1 MNIKNRIFR
10 ASIINALIV
19 SLVLEI
25 FITSHAQEEFKFN
38 MYNSITD
45 EIGLETDTLL
55 LYNTLPASGVIN
67 SIYNETNS
75 IDEEDNISVS
85 DTQINSMSDP
95 IEINYIEKSIVEG
108 NYIEEAITEDSYIE
122 ESIVVEDLVEN
133 LETEDIEIHEEII
146 ENPQFI
152 EVPEYYVYI
161 NAYSGLRA
169 RTTPTTDTKDNI
181 ITVLPYQTKIKI
193 FAESFDGEWAVLNFE
208 NQIAY
213 ISKEYVQET
222 LPEDDTYNHNWDGK
236 VLNNSNGKVEGP
248 SGIETYYN
256 LPMSGCVKLM
266 NHLGYYGTV
275 WTRSDGAKM
284 WDGYVMVAA
293 DLSTHPKGSLVET
306 TLGTGIVVDTGDFV
320 HNGSGVS
327 LDIATAW

>member
-10 ASIINALIV
+10 ASIINALVV
-19 SLVLEI
+19 SLVFEI
-25 FITSHAQEEFKFN
+25 FITSHAQERKFN
-38 MYNSITD
+38 YLITD
-45 EIGLETDTLL
+45 EIELETDI
-55 LYNTLPASGVIN
+55 LYNTLPTAGVTSAIYNIN
-67 SIYNETNS
+67 SS
-75 IDEEDNISVS
+75 IDDEDYVS
-85 DTQINSMSDP
+85 ITELQVDSMSTSP
-95 IEINYIEKSIVEG
+95 ME
-108 NYIEEAITEDSYIE
+108 TSYTE
-122 ESIVVEDLVEN
+122 ESIVDEFAE
-133 LETEDIEIHEEII
+133 ETEDIEISDEVI
-146 ENPQFI
+146 ENPQFV

-169 RTTPTTDTKDNI
+169 RTTPSTDTKDNI
-181 ITVLPYQTKIKI
+181 ITILPYQTKVEI

-213 ISKEYVQET
+213 ISKEYIQET
-222 LPEDDTYNHNWDGK
+222 LPEDDTYNNNWDGK
-236 VLNNSNGKVEGP
+236 VLNSSNGKVEGP

-275 WTRSDGAKM
+275 WRRSDGAKM

-293 DLSTHPKGSLVET
+293 DLSIHPKGSLVET

>member
-1 MNIKNRIFR
+1 
-10 ASIINALIV
+10 
-19 SLVLEI
+19 
-25 FITSHAQEEFKFN
+25 
-38 MYNSITD
+38 
-45 EIGLETDTLL
+45 
-55 LYNTLPASGVIN
+55 
-67 SIYNETNS
+67 
-75 IDEEDNISVS
+75 
-85 DTQINSMSDP
+85 MSAP
-95 IEINYIEKSIVEG
+95 IEIS
-108 NYIEEAITEDSYIE
+108 SIE
-122 ESIVVEDLVEN
+122 ESIVEDFVEK
-133 LETEDIEIHEEII
+133 LETEDIEIPDEVI

-161 NAYSGLRA
+161 NSYSGLRA

-181 ITVLPYQTKIKI
+181 ITVLPYQTKVKI

-213 ISKEYVQET
+213 ISKEFIQET
-222 LPEDDTYNHNWDGK
+222 LPEDDTYNYNWNGK

-293 DLSTHPKGSLVET
+293 DLSIHPKGSLVET

>member
-25 FITSHAQEEFKFN
+25 FITSHAQEELKLN
-38 MYNSITD
+38 YPITD
-45 EIGLETDTLL
+45 EIESDTDTLL
-55 LYNTLPASGVIN
+55 SYNTLPTAGVASAIYNIN
-67 SIYNETNS
+67 SS
-75 IDEEDNISVS
+75 IDEEDYVS
-85 DTQINSMSDP
+85 IIELQVDSMSTSP
-95 IEINYIEKSIVEG
+95 ME
-108 NYIEEAITEDSYIE
+108 TSYTE
-122 ESIVVEDLVEN
+122 ESIVNEFTE
-133 LETEDIEIHEEII
+133 ETEDIEMTDEVI
-146 ENPQFI
+146 ENPQFV

-161 NAYSGLRA
+161 NAYSGIRA
-169 RTTPTTDTKDNI
+169 RTSPTIDADNI
-181 ITVLPYQTKIKI
+181 ITVLPYQTKVKI

-213 ISKEYVQET
+213 ISKEFIQET
-222 LPEDDTYNHNWDGK
+222 LPIDDTYNHNWDGK

-266 NHLGYYGTV
+266 NNLGYYGTV

-284 WDGYVMVAA
+284 WDEYVMVAA
-293 DLSTHPKGSLVET
+293 DLSIHPKGSLVET

-320 HNGSGVS
+320 NNGSGVS

>member
-25 FITSHAQEEFKFN
+25 FITSHAQEELKLN
-38 MYNSITD
+38 YPITD
-45 EIGLETDTLL
+45 EIGLDTDTLL
-55 LYNTLPASGVIN
+55 SNNTLPTAGVVNI
-67 SIYNETNS
+67 IYNMINH
-75 IDEEDNISVS
+75 IDEEDYVS
-85 DTQINSMSDP
+85 DSEVQVSSMSAP
-95 IEINYIEKSIVEG
+95 IEIS
-108 NYIEEAITEDSYIE
+108 SIE
-122 ESIVVEDLVEN
+122 ESIVEDFVEK
-133 LETEDIEIHEEII
+133 LETEDIEIPDEVI

-181 ITVLPYQTKIKI
+181 ITILPYQTKVKI

-213 ISKEYVQET
+213 ISKEFIQET
-222 LPEDDTYNHNWDGK
+222 LPEDDTYNYNWDGK

-266 NHLGYYGTV
+266 NNLGYYGTV

-284 WDGYVMVAA
+284 WNEYVMVAA
-293 DLSTHPKGSLVET
+293 DLSIHPKGSLVET

>member
-10 ASIINALIV
+10 AYIINALIV
-19 SLVLEI
+19 SLVMEI
-25 FITSHAQEEFKFN
+25 FITSHAQEELKFN
-38 MYNSITD
+38 IYNPITD
-45 EIGLETDTLL
+45 EMRLDR
-55 LYNTLPASGVIN
+55 NTLPTAGIIN
-67 SIYNETNS
+67 SIYDET
-75 IDEEDNISVS
+75 IDEEDYISVS
-85 DTQINSMSDP
+85 EDQINSMSDT
-95 IEINYIEKSIVEG
+95 IEIKYIEQSIIEG
-108 NYIEEAITEDSYIE
+108 NYIEEYIAEDSYIE
-122 ESIVVEDLVEN
+122 ESIVAEDLVEK
-133 LETEDIEIHEEII
+133 LETEDIEIPDEII
-146 ENPQFI
+146 EEPQFV

-181 ITVLPYQTKIKI
+181 ITILPYQTKVKI

-213 ISKEYVQET
+213 ISKEYIQET
-222 LPEDDTYNHNWDGK
+222 LPEDDTYNHDWNCK
-236 VLNNSNGKVEGP
+236 VLNNSSGKVEGP

-256 LPMSGCVKLM
+256 LPMSGCIELM

-275 WTRSDGAKM
+275 WTRSDGVKM
-284 WDGYVMVAA
+284 LDEYVMVAA
-293 DLSTHPKGSLVET
+293 DLSIHPKGSLVET
-306 TLGTGIVVDTGDFV
+306 TLGTGIVVDTGEFA

>member
-25 FITSHAQEEFKFN
+25 FITSHAQEELKLN
-38 MYNSITD
+38 YPITD
-45 EIGLETDTLL
+45 EIGSDTDTLL
-55 LYNTLPASGVIN
+55 SYNTLPTAGVASAIYNIN
-67 SIYNETNS
+67 SS
-75 IDEEDNISVS
+75 IDEEDYVS
-85 DTQINSMSDP
+85 IIELQVDSMSTSP
-95 IEINYIEKSIVEG
+95 ME
-108 NYIEEAITEDSYIE
+108 TSYTE
-122 ESIVVEDLVEN
+122 ESIVNEFTE
-133 LETEDIEIHEEII
+133 ETEDIEMADEVI
-146 ENPQFI
+146 ENPQFV

-161 NAYSGLRA
+161 NAYSGIRA
-169 RTTPTTDTKDNI
+169 RTSPTIDADNI
-181 ITVLPYQTKIKI
+181 ITVLPYQTKVKI

-213 ISKEYVQET
+213 ISKEFIQET
-222 LPEDDTYNHNWDGK
+222 LPKDDTYNHNWDGK

-266 NHLGYYGTV
+266 NNLGYYGTV

-284 WDGYVMVAA
+284 WNEYVMVAA
-293 DLSTHPKGSLVET
+293 DLSIHPKGSLVET

>member
-25 FITSHAQEEFKFN
+25 FITSHAQEGLKFN
-38 MYNSITD
+38 HHITN

-55 LYNTLPASGVIN
+55 LYNTLPKAGAIN
-67 SIYNETNS
+67 TIYNITS
-75 IDEEDNISVS
+75 SVDEKDYVSVS
-85 DTQINSMSDP
+85 EVQVSSMPDP
-95 IEINYIEKSIVEG
+95 IEISSIEKSIVE
-108 NYIEEAITEDSYIE
+108 
-122 ESIVVEDLVEN
+122 DLVEK
-133 LETEDIEIHEEII
+133 LETEDIEIPDEII
-146 ENPQFI
+146 ENTQFI

-181 ITVLPYQTKIKI
+181 ITVLPYQTKVKI

-213 ISKEYVQET
+213 ISKEYIQET
-222 LPEDDTYNHNWDGK
+222 LPEDDTYNYNWDGK
-236 VLNNSNGKVEGP
+236 VLNSSNGKVEGP

-293 DLSTHPKGSLVET
+293 DLSIHPKGSLVET
-306 TLGTGIVVDTGDFV
+306 TLGTGIVVDTGEFA

-327 LDIATAW
+327 LDIATTW

>member
-19 SLVLEI
+19 SLVFEI
-25 FITSHAQEEFKFN
+25 FIASNAQERKFN
-38 MYNSITD
+38 YPITD
-45 EIGLETDTLL
+45 EIELETDAL
-55 LYNTLPASGVIN
+55 LYNTLPTAGVASAIYNIN
-67 SIYNETNS
+67 SS
-75 IDEEDNISVS
+75 IDEEDYVS
-85 DTQINSMSDP
+85 IIELQVDSMSTSP
-95 IEINYIEKSIVEG
+95 ME
-108 NYIEEAITEDSYIE
+108 TSYTE
-122 ESIVVEDLVEN
+122 ESIVNEFTE
-133 LETEDIEIHEEII
+133 ETEDIEMTDEVI
-146 ENPQFI
+146 ENPQFV

-161 NAYSGLRA
+161 NAYSGIRV
-169 RTTPTTDTKDNI
+169 RTSPTIDTDNI
-181 ITVLPYQTKIKI
+181 ITVLPYQTKVKI

-208 NQIAY
+208 DQIAY
-213 ISKEYVQET
+213 ISKEYIQET
-222 LPEDDTYNHNWDGK
+222 LPKDDTYNHNWDGK

-256 LPMSGCVKLM
+256 LPMSGCVRLM
-266 NHLGYYGTV
+266 NNLGYYGTV

-293 DLSTHPKGSLVET
+293 DLSIHPKGSLVET

>member
-25 FITSHAQEEFKFN
+25 FITSHAQEELKLN
-38 MYNSITD
+38 YPITD
-45 EIGLETDTLL
+45 EIELETDVL
-55 LYNTLPASGVIN
+55 LYNTLPTAGVASAIYNIN
-67 SIYNETNS
+67 SS
-75 IDEEDNISVS
+75 IDEEDYVS
-85 DTQINSMSDP
+85 IIELQVDSMSTSP
-95 IEINYIEKSIVEG
+95 ME
-108 NYIEEAITEDSYIE
+108 TSYTE
-122 ESIVVEDLVEN
+122 ESIVNEFTE
-133 LETEDIEIHEEII
+133 ETEDIEMTDEVI
-146 ENPQFI
+146 ENPQFV

-161 NAYSGLRA
+161 NAYSGIRV
-169 RTTPTTDTKDNI
+169 RTSPTIDTDNI
-181 ITVLPYQTKIKI
+181 ITVLPYQTKVKI

-213 ISKEYVQET
+213 ISKEFIQET
-222 LPEDDTYNHNWDGK
+222 LPKDDTYNHNWDGK

-266 NHLGYYGTV
+266 NNLGYYGTV

-284 WDGYVMVAA
+284 WDEYVMVAA
-293 DLSTHPKGSLVET
+293 DLSIHPKGSLVET